1 MKSISFVFPG
11 CCRCRSRS
19 ILTLSP
25 VRHNEGYVLVG
36 VLFYFLL
43 LYIIA
48 VAFVDSSFL
57 EGLISINHHKNAQAF
72 EMADGGV
79 LVGVEQIYA
88 ILESDYSH
96 SQDIP
101 TELILSKKEWILQ
114 ESGREMGFS
123 LENPKC
129 TYVDDDECHFKFT
142 SKGVSLKAQRSLV
155 AEVEVEFLDI
165 YKLVSDAD
173 GGVVAVFD
181 HREFINPAKVISL
194 HYKHEDK

>member
-1 MKSISFVFPG
+1 MRSISFVFPG
-11 CCRCRSRS
+11 CCRCRSR
-19 ILTLSP
+19 LTQLLNP
-25 VRHNEGYVLVG
+25 ARHEGYVLVG

-57 EGLISINHHKNAQAF
+57 EGLISINHRQNAQAF
-72 EMADGGV
+72 EMAEGGV

-101 TELILSKKEWILQ
+101 TELILSKKEWILH
-114 ESGREMGFS
+114 ESGKEMGFS

-129 TYVDDDECHFKFT
+129 TYVNGGKCHFKFT
-142 SKGVSLKAQRSLV
+142 SKGVSLPAQKSLV
-155 AEVEVEFLDI
+155 AEVQVQFLDI
-165 YKLVSDAD
+165 YKIAAD
-173 GGVVAVFD
+173 GGLVFD
-181 HREFINPAKVISL
+181 RREFIPPAKIISL
-194 HYKHEDK
+194 QYKR